1 MNNSRAIALDD
12 RTSPS
17 DRPSAGARLFHTLAA
32 ALLCVMML
40 VGFQQFYFHGR
51 AYPGRDLAPPIRTLR
66 IVHGSSM
73 TLWMLLFLVQP
84 LLIVAR
90 NRRLHMTLGKIGAVL
105 AAAIVVVGVKTAI
118 ESVRVSPPGLKI

>member
-1 MNNSRAIALDD
+1 
-12 RTSPS
+12 
-17 DRPSAGARLFHTLAA
+17 
-32 ALLCVMML
+32 
-40 VGFQQFYFHGR
+40 
-51 AYPGRDLAPPIRTLR
+51 
-66 IVHGSSM
+66 M